1 MQKKIFLLLFFLL
14 LSSCGYEAIY
24 SEKNAIDYNFS
35 INKLNFVGD
44 RDINLKMKE
53 KLTNYTLSKKNKNF
67 GIKIYST
74 STKSVV
80 ANDTAG
86 DATSFKNTVAINVE
100 VSANDK
106 LRNSFVMSESFN
118 YNNNSDKFSLKRY
131 EREIKNNLA
140 ETISD
145 KLIFK
150 LSNIQ

>member
-1 MQKKIFLLLFFLL
+1 
-14 LSSCGYEAIY
+14 
-24 SEKNAIDYNFS
+24 
-35 INKLNFVGD
+35 
-44 RDINLKMKE
+44 MKE